1 MFMWGRIS
9 ESFSTTILYCTSYI
23 EELMLLESEIAQQP
37 TVMQR
42 LLTENM
48 SRTKTIIKAIQAFD
62 PAYVCIAA
70 RGTSDNA
77 ARYAQYLFG
86 SVLELP
92 VMLASP
98 SLHTIYGTPPN
109 LSKAL
114 VIGISQSG
122 KAEDVRTVLQDA
134 NEQGALTLAIT
145 NFDDSPM
152 AQTAQHHLPL
162 LAEEELSVAAT
173 KTYTAQLTIVAMLG
187 TLLANDDTML
197 TNLTTL
203 PSLTEETLKL
213 TETIST
219 WSDRYRYMDKF
230 IVLGRGFNYSTAF
243 EISLKVKE
251 LTYISS
257 EGYSEADFRHGPIA
271 VVNNGFPIMLVAP
284 QGKIFPQMTDM
295 MKKLQESNAETLL
308 ISNDADLLS
317 QATKQLPI
325 PAVPEWLSPIISVIP
340 GQVFAMNQ
348 AIARGL
354 EVDKPRG
361 LSKVTI
367 TQ

>member
-1 MFMWGRIS
+1 MS
-9 ESFSTTILYCTSYI
+9 DK
-23 EELMLLESEIAQQP
+23 EEAMLLQSEIAQQP
-37 TVMQR
+37 SV
-42 LLTENM
+42 M
-48 SRTKTIIKAIQAFD
+48 SRLIIDSMNATQTVAKAIKDFD
-62 PAYVCIAA
+62 PTYVCIAA

-86 SVLELP
+86 NVLRLP
-92 VMLASP
+92 VMLATP
-98 SLHTIYGTPPN
+98 SLHTLYGTPPD

-145 NFDDSPM
+145 NFDESPM

-173 KTYTAQLTIVAMLG
+173 KTYTAQLTVVAMLT
-187 TLLANDDTML
+187 TLLANDDTL
-197 TNLTTL
+197 LSDLKTL
-203 PSLTEETLKL
+203 PNVAQETLKL
-213 TETIST
+213 TESIPD
-219 WSDRYRYMDKF
+219 WSDRYRYMEQF
-230 IVLGRGFNYSTAF
+230 LVLGRGFNYATAF

-271 VVNNGFPIMLVAP
+271 VVNSGISVMLVAP
-284 QGKIFPQMTDM
+284 QGKVFPQMADM
-295 MKKLQESNAETLL
+295 LKDLIERNAETLV
-308 ISNDADLLS
+308 ISNDADLLGR
-317 QATKQLPI
+317 ATKQLPI
-325 PAVPEWLSPIISVIP
+325 PTVPEWLSPIVSVIP
-340 GQVFAMNQ
+340 GQVFAMHQ